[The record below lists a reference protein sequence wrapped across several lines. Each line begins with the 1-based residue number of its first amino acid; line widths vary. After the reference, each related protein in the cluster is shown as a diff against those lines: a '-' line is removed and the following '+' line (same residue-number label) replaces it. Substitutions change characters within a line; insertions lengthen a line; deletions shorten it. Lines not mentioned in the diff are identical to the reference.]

1 MWCEHIWAVTG
12 LFLALPL
19 MITWEVT
26 QTVQCVCLWA
36 QNRVRARISDAHATH
51 LIACGGLFVG
61 MDVNSKEILLDLP
74 SHLFCVMSLPA
85 MWC

>member
-1 MWCEHIWAVTG
+1 MQFPCSSFNDNLEGYTKWPV
-12 LFLALPL
+12 
-19 MITWEVT
+19 
-26 QTVQCVCLWA
+26 CVCLWA
-36 QNRVRARISDAHATH
+36 RNCVRARVSDAHATH

-61 MDVNSKEILLDLP
+61 TDVNSKEILLDLP